1 MSKEQI
7 QKYVLIAVVAGA
19 ALYGYIFELY
29 LPALKKVSEQT
40 VSLEKK
46 KSDLKEAETK
56 AREFDKLQK
65 DARKAELDL
74 LFTMRRLP
82 NFDNQPEYIKEISRA
97 AGEYN
102 VTIQSFTPGVPVAG
116 KSFYNEVPI
125 NISMIGNYNDFGKFI
140 NKLGYS
146 VRLINCFDVQFA
158 TTGTGGTT
166 ILSKGTV
173 NLSVNI
179 RTFVSTQVIT
189 NQSQY
194 SKGDDL
200 EERAIFPLYRYFGSK
215 RDPFVSIN
223 TGTSKILAENIN
235 ISSLKMTGVMA
246 LGKTAIF
253 VFEDELKNAY
263 LLIDRKLYT
272 KDKELIK
279 GIEGRVDENK
289 VKLAYVGNKEAGNK
303 ESSFEIPK

>member
-7 QKYVLIAVVAGA
+7 QKYVLIAVVTGA

-29 LPALKKVSEQT
+29 LPALKKVEDLT

-46 KSDLKEAETK
+46 KADLREAEIRAK
-56 AREFDKLQK
+56 GFLELQK

-97 AGEYN
+97 AAEYN
-102 VTIQSFTPGVPVAG
+102 VTIQSFTPAKAIPG

-125 NISMIGNYNDFGKFI
+125 SISMIGNYNNFGKFI

-146 VRLINCFDVQFA
+146 IRLINCYDAQFTA
-158 TTGTGGTT
+158 TGTGGNNL
-166 ILSKGTV
+166 LSKG
-173 NLSVNI
+173 SVNI
-179 RTFVSTQVIT
+179 SVNMRTFISTQIAP
-189 NQSQY
+189 NQGRY
-194 SKGDDL
+194 SKGDDQ
-200 EERAIFPLYRYFGSK
+200 EERAIYPLYRYYGSK

-223 TGTSKILAENIN
+223 IGDSKVVADNIN
-235 ISSLKMTGVMA
+235 IATLKLTGVMA

-253 VFEDELKNAY
+253 VFEDDLKNAY

-272 KDKELIK
+272 KERQLIK
-279 GIEGRVDENK
+279 GIEGRVDENR
-289 VKLAYVGNKEAGNK
+289 VKLAYTGNIEGGPKEKA
-303 ESSFEIPK
+303 FEIPK